1 MTTSSPEATRTGYRR
16 WKDIEAEIQRVL
28 RLPESDW
35 VAGRQH
41 FRNET
46 LVVLLKQIR
55 EGSEAIAGPLL
66 DEISRRT
73 IRIASRKA
81 QGLEEEKTERIL
93 EEVRFEILKLIL
105 TKESS
110 NQSEFLEVGFASAV
124 RRRTINLVQKYKR
137 TRSFRQE
144 REDDDADIPEEAVNG
159 DGERLADP
167 ASSIVDSE
175 ELVLRGDLLR
185 KAYANVEDPRDL
197 EAAILHYG
205 HGISLKELAREMNT
219 TEQRAK
225 YWARKG
231 IEAMRKVLGPLS
243 CKEKR

>member
-1 MTTSSPEATRTGYRR
+1 
-16 WKDIEAEIQRVL
+16 
-28 RLPESDW
+28 
-35 VAGRQH
+35 
-41 FRNET
+41 
-46 LVVLLKQIR
+46 
-55 EGSEAIAGPLL
+55 
-66 DEISRRT
+66 
-73 IRIASRKA
+73 
-81 QGLEEEKTERIL
+81 
-93 EEVRFEILKLIL
+93 
-105 TKESS
+105 
-110 NQSEFLEVGFASAV
+110 V

-144 REDDDADIPEEAVNG
+144 REDDDADIPEEAVNR

-219 TEQRAK
+219 TERRAK